1 MFERVRRDL
10 QRYFTI
16 ESRTGAPTLG
26 EKLKILVES
35 HGLQAVFVYRFGA
48 WIDRSVST
56 PVLKLPLKAIYLSL
70 HEAMIAVWGIYIHG
84 NADIAGGLFIPH
96 PNGVMIGAVKMGED
110 CCVSQNATIG
120 VRPGARFDEAPVLGD
135 RVWIG
140 PGAVLF
146 GRVKIAE
153 GAAIGALTVVG
164 RNLPPRCLA
173 FGNPMQVKRN
183 FDNTSLL
190 YGERPPTASAVPVA
204 KTASGSG
211 ESAGDLT
218 GDGVAALR
226 RASAGGTPR

>member
-1 MFERVRRDL
+1 MFERLRRDL

-16 ESRTGAPTLG
+16 ESRTGTPTLG
-26 EKLKILVES
+26 EKLKILIES
-35 HGLQAVFVYRFGA
+35 HGLQAVMVYRFGA
-48 WIDRSVST
+48 WIDRSVT
-56 PVLKLPLKAIYLSL
+56 APALKLPLKAVYLSL
-70 HEAMIAVWGIYIHG
+70 HEAMLAIWGIYIHG

-120 VRPGARFDEAPVLGD
+120 VRPGARFDDAPVLGD

-153 GAAIGALTVVG
+153 GTAIGALTVVG

-173 FGNPMQVKRN
+173 FGNPMQVVKKN

-190 YGERPPTASAVPVA
+190 YGERPPIASAVPVA
-204 KTASGSG
+204 KTATGSG
-211 ESAGDLT
+211 DSTNGTA
-218 GDGVAALR
+218 GVAAPL